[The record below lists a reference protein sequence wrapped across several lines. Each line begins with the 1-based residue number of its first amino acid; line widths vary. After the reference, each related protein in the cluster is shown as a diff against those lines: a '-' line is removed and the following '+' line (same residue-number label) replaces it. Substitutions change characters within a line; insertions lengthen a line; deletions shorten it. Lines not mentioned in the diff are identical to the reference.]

1 MRNSHIRHALRKPAV
16 PGLLGIALAVTLAA
30 CQPDPPAEP
39 ATPEPPPPGL
49 GAAAPDSAPTPG
61 EVAAPGRSA
70 PATMGQEIMTGS
82 PADASSAGAG
92 DAPSA
97 TAALMTREP
106 ELSAMKL
113 ATPESSKLGV
123 PVDLRYSLDGA
134 VEPGRPVTVHL
145 AAVPR
150 VEGTNLNVSIKE
162 DPGLQFA
169 AAPFV
174 AQKASSSTAYRQQLS
189 VMKLATGPAELRVL
203 ITMQV
208 GETSA
213 FSWFG
218 VPLTAEAAA
227 PAAGK

>member
-1 MRNSHIRHALRKPAV
+1 MRNPQVASRIRKTA
-16 PGLLGIALAVTLAA
+16 GTTLLGLALTAMLSA

-39 ATPEPPPPGL
+39 AVPEPPPPQL
-49 GAAAPDSAPTPG
+49 GPVTPSDAPAPGGDAAGAQLPVTGGQGAVAGAVADAAA
-61 EVAAPGRSA
+61 
-70 PATMGQEIMTGS
+70 ATVKK
-82 PADASSAGAG
+82 
-92 DAPSA
+92 
-97 TAALMTREP
+97 EP
-106 ELSAMKL
+106 ELASMKL
-113 ATPESSKLGV
+113 ATAESSKLGV
-123 PVDLRYSLDGA
+123 PVDLRYSFDGT

-162 DPGLQFA
+162 DPALQFA

-189 VMKLATGPAELRVL
+189 VMKLASGPAELRVL
-203 ITMQV
+203 VTMQV

-218 VPLTAEAAA
+218 VPLTEEAAR
-227 PAAGK
+227 PAGK